1 MAQDL
6 TTLTAGTWN
15 IDASHSA
22 VEFVVRHVVVSKV
35 RGRFT
40 DIAGSLTIASNPLD
54 STVTTTIGLASVNS
68 NDEKRDEHLRS
79 AEFFDVANNPSMTFN
94 STGII
99 AKGNEYNVTGD
110 LMINGTTKGVEL
122 ALEFNGVATDPWG
135 GTRAGFSASTTIN
148 RKDFGLSW
156 NVALEAGG
164 LLVGEDIKIELEIE
178 AVKA

>member
-6 TTLTAGTWN
+6 STLTAGTWN

-40 DIAGSLTIASNPLD
+40 DITGAITIADNPID
-54 STVTTTIGLASVNS
+54 STVTATIGLASINTD
-68 NDEKRDEHLRS
+68 DEKRDEHLRS
-79 AEFFDVANNPSMTFN
+79 ADFFDVANNPSMTFD
-94 STGII
+94 STSIV
-99 AKGNEYNVTGD
+99 AKGNDYIVNGD
-110 LMINGTTKGVEL
+110 LTINGTTKGIEL
-122 ALEFNGVATDPWG
+122 ALEFNGVAGDPWG

-164 LLVGEDIKIELEIE
+164 FLVGEDIKIELEIE
-178 AVKA
+178 AIKA